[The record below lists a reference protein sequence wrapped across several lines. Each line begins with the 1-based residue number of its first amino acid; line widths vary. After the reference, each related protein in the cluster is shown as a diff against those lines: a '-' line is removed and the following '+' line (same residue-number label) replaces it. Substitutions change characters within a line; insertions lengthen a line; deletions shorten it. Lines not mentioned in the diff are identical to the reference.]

1 MPGSGPDTVSVG
13 KEMKNT
19 ASVSMVLTLLLSP
32 KSNDKCPKT
41 EVEGDLADRCG
52 GSVTTEAEMGLM
64 WPQMKD

>member
-41 EVEGDLADRCG
+41 EVEGDLADD
-52 GSVTTEAEMGLM
+52 VEAV
-64 WPQMKD
+64 